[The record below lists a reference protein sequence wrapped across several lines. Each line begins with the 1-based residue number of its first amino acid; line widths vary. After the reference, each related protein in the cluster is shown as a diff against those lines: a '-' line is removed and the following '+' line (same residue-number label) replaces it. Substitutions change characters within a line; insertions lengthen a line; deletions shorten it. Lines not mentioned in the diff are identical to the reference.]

1 MNRQQTSYYLMAA
14 RIWFLMKMQR
24 YDGRRTEERVEAPK
38 LIREMCADT
47 QDCFFFFFDGAGV
60 GILRE
65 AQSHRANMMEIKSK
79 GKIEKHLDG
88 LEAGCK
94 RQEENLVI
102 LWDAQQ

>member
-1 MNRQQTSYYLMAA
+1 M
-14 RIWFLMKMQR
+14 
-24 YDGRRTEERVEAPK
+24 RTLKIV
-38 LIREMCADT
+38 
-47 QDCFFFFFDGAGV
+47 FFFEGAGV

-79 GKIEKHLDG
+79 GKIEKYLDG

-102 LWDAQQ
+102 VWDAQQ